1 MKDYLIISTSLEL
14 LRVPMSDIIYISS
27 DGNYSSIVLANG
39 ETRMV
44 TMQLGQ
50 IEVLLSSQA
59 HSNDVK
65 FVRVGRGFIINCE
78 YVFFINL
85 TKQQL
90 VLSDGRLATHTLTA
104 SKDALRNIK
113 LMFENDKK

>member
-1 MKDYLIISTSLEL
+1 MEL
-14 LRVPMSDIIYISS
+14 LRVAMGDIIYISS
-27 DGNYSSIVLANG
+27 DGNYSTIVMTNG

-50 IEVLLSSQA
+50 IEELLSRQV
-59 HSNDVK
+59 HSRGIR
-65 FVRVGRGFIINCE
+65 FVRVGRGLIINCE

-90 VLSDGRLATHTLTA
+90 ILSDGRMATHTLSA
-104 SKDALRNIK
+104 SRDALRNIK
-113 LMFENDKK
+113 LMFENDLK